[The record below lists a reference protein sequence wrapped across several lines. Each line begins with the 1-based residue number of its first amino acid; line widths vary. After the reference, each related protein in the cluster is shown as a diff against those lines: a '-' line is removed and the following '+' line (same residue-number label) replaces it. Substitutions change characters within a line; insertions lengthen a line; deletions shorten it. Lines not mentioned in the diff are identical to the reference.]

1 MAERIK
7 ARIGDVVETTF
18 NLAFKKAEVAR
29 LPNPRKFEAIDFF
42 MLADKGG
49 KVMTGAGREFSDGS
63 SIRCA
68 VREVTQ
74 DDQPITAQFR
84 FADSSQNR
92 GFFAVGDVWKLF
104 LSYSSKDESPTGDP
118 KDPDSH
124 LLAEVEL
131 VSADQAAAP
140 AK

>member
-7 ARIGDVVETTF
+7 VRIGDVVETTF
-18 NLAFKKAEVAR
+18 NLALKKAEVAR

-42 MLADKGG
+42 MAADKGG
-49 KVMTGAGREFSDGS
+49 KLLTGAGREFSEGS
-63 SIRCA
+63 NIRCA
-68 VREVTQ
+68 VKEVTQ

-84 FADSSQNR
+84 FAESAQNR

-104 LSYSSKDESPTGDP
+104 LGYCSKDEPLAGDS